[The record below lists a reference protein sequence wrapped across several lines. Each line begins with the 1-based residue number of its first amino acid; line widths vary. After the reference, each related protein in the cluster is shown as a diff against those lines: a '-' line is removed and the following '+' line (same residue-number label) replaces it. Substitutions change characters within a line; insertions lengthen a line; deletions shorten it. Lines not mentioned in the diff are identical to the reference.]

1 MHYNAMAH
9 MSEGLKRAQDAGTK
23 IAIIANT
30 EHDIGTSTGVNSD
43 YIIDVHSASGAYC
56 APFGEKFPA
65 DYKEQNTV
73 CNDPT
78 HWHISPER
86 DIDASCAYLPENTWF
101 VNGQF
106 HGMCP
111 WDRYTRNFYLTFF
124 FTDRIT
130 DVYSDPEFPQF
141 NLGQNPANGLYV
153 KFDKSPSGFHTS
165 KDTALT
171 IESLSEQYDTEIISV
186 KADGMDADLSAKNG
200 TVLKVGESCKIEFK
214 STPCPRAPSRSP

>member
-1 MHYNAMAH
+1 MIAKSDEMHYNAMAH

-65 DYKEQNTV
+65 DYKKQNTV

-101 VNGQF
+101 
-106 HGMCP
+106 
-111 WDRYTRNFYLTFF
+111 
-124 FTDRIT
+124 I
-130 DVYSDPEFPQF
+130 
-141 NLGQNPANGLYV
+141 
-153 KFDKSPSGFHTS
+153 
-165 KDTALT
+165 KDMLH
-171 IESLSEQYDTEIISV
+171 
-186 KADGMDADLSAKNG
+186 
-200 TVLKVGESCKIEFK
+200 CKIHDER
-214 STPCPRAPSRSP
+214 TLCQIRQVPVGLPHIERHRADYREPLGAVRHRDNQRQGGRHGCRPFSEERNRS